1 MFLLQLDIPK
11 PFIKNMKISQELKGG
26 KKIALAKPLAI
37 LLLVMLLTS
46 GVFAVSNID
55 FAEYSDN
62 NSTETSYSPANST
75 LTKTQSESKN
85 HTETKVSETLP
96 KNNISISLS
105 PRKQT
110 SANGEATY
118 NIIVK
123 SLFLPDSDSL
133 RASEYQL
140 YFEPEDQNLK
150 GKFSTEKFTLQP
162 NGKITVE
169 LNIYAENSGEHKFA
183 VRVVNENG
191 NEAKAE
197 GLLSVLDSNTASH
210 KIKLDLQPEKQY
222 TENGTSEY
230 VLTVYRPFETPC
242 YNNIECTSVY
252 PAQEYE
258 LVLVSEQGRLGG
270 EFKGSNLVSVSSG
283 EKKSLA
289 LKITAKEKGTYV
301 FKVYA
306 KAPNYEKSVRGLLVY
321 GKEPQEPQPASESYS
336 YLKGE
341 GFATNEDK
349 SEGVLVAMHLLG
361 DDEETRGKMTFNK
374 DSYALKGE
382 VSDSGTQINLS
393 IFNPEDPGFGQSV
406 GEFNGEI
413 RRFNNFMVLHGGLV
427 FKNNDYPNQYWA
439 LTITGKQNSVF
450 ENEIVVAQPDIPV
463 TKTINK
469 KEVVTIRQGRPK
481 ESEILSESEAK
492 ETYIVPEK
500 IERKKLLG
508 IFPNPWGD
516 KLLKVKLV
524 DGDTIT
530 EKTVKEFST
539 TTVGNYDVTIG
550 SLENEDAID
559 VSVTKTTQTEN

>member
-1 MFLLQLDIPK
+1 
-11 PFIKNMKISQELKGG
+11 
-26 KKIALAKPLAI
+26 
-37 LLLVMLLTS
+37 
-46 GVFAVSNID
+46 
-55 FAEYSDN
+55 
-62 NSTETSYSPANST
+62 
-75 LTKTQSESKN
+75 
-85 HTETKVSETLP
+85 
-96 KNNISISLS
+96 
-105 PRKQT
+105 
-110 SANGEATY
+110 
-118 NIIVK
+118 
-123 SLFLPDSDSL
+123 
-133 RASEYQL
+133 
-140 YFEPEDQNLK
+140 
-150 GKFSTEKFTLQP
+150 
-162 NGKITVE
+162 
-169 LNIYAENSGEHKFA
+169 
-183 VRVVNENG
+183 
-191 NEAKAE
+191 
-197 GLLSVLDSNTASH
+197 
-210 KIKLDLQPEKQY
+210 
-222 TENGTSEY
+222 
-230 VLTVYRPFETPC
+230 
-242 YNNIECTSVY
+242 
-252 PAQEYE
+252 
-258 LVLVSEQGRLGG
+258 
-270 EFKGSNLVSVSSG
+270 
-283 EKKSLA
+283 
-289 LKITAKEKGTYV
+289 
-301 FKVYA
+301 
-306 KAPNYEKSVRGLLVY
+306 
-321 GKEPQEPQPASESYS
+321 
-336 YLKGE
+336 
-341 GFATNEDK
+341 
-349 SEGVLVAMHLLG
+349 MHLLG

-450 ENEIVVAQPDIPV
+450 ENEIVVAQPDTPV

-469 KEVVTIRQGRPK
+469 EEVVTIRQGRPK
-481 ESEILSESEAK
+481 ESEILSESESK

>member
-191 NEAKAE
+191 NEAKSE

-306 KAPNYEKSVRGLLVY
+306 
-321 GKEPQEPQPASESYS
+321 KEPQEPQPASESYS

-450 ENEIVVAQPDIPV
+450 ENEIVVAQPDTPV

-469 KEVVTIRQGRPK
+469 EEVVTIRQGRPK
-481 ESEILSESEAK
+481 ESEILSESESK